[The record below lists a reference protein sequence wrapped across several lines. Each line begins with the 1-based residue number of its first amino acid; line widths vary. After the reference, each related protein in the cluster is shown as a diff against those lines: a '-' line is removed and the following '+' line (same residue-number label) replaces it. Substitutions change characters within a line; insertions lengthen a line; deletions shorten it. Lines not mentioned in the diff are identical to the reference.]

1 MKRPLSISFFIFILF
16 LSPSLMAME
25 PISEAEM
32 DAVTG
37 RRGVSIAADNQVVYQ
52 NIDFWY
58 RDADGTTGTNGA
70 SIGFSGSHF
79 IMCGNAVTQEIDPP
93 NNPLSLDGHY
103 VENYDY
109 SNRGLSIADLLGID
123 DPPDVLTAVAFE
135 ARAIFI
141 DVMDELPGLGEPGV
155 KIAVPTLEQYFTTIK
170 IPIAVNTAQNPLNAN
185 DSQLYSLGTVEMGPT
200 TMTTL
205 DGNIEI
211 SPGGDPNL

>member
-1 MKRPLSISFFIFILF
+1 MKLPLTIPFLAFIFF
-16 LSPSLMAME
+16 WAPSVMAME

-52 NIDFWY
+52 NVDFWY

-70 SIGFSGSHF
+70 SIGFSGTHF

-103 VENYDY
+103 VEDYDY
-109 SNRGLSIADLLGID
+109 SNRGLSIGDLLGLDNPGVI
-123 DPPDVLTAVAFE
+123 PAVAFE

-141 DVMDELPGLGEPGV
+141 DVMNELPGLGEPGV
-155 KIAVPTLEQYFTTIK
+155 KIAVPTVEQYFTTIK
-170 IPIAVNTAQNPLNAN
+170 MAIALNTAQNPLDAN
-185 DSQLYSLGTVEMGPT
+185 DSQLYSLGTIEMGPT